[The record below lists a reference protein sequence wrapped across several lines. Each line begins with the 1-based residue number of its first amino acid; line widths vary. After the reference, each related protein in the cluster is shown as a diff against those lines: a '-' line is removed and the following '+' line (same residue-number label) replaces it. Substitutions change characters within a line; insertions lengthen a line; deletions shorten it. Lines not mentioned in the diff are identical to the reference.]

1 MVDVADPGTAHA
13 VWCERNVILDP
24 DSLIFEREY
33 AAQAA
38 RKVPGEG
45 IDPATLLYILY
56 DDRQIGTRPQVRSQT
71 SVDGDKPVKELIVI
85 ANVS

>member
-1 MVDVADPGTAHA
+1 MMVDVADPGTAHA

-56 DDRQIGTRPQVRSQT
+56 DDRQVSLRLQERLFQKLRLEN
-71 SVDGDKPVKELIVI
+71 SVIRLYY
-85 ANVS
+85 AT